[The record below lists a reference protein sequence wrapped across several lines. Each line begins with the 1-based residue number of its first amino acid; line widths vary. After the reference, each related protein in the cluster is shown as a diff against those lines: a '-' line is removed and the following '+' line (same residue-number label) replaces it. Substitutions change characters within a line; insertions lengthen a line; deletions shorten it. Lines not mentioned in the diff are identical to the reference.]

1 MPDSSIPAILRE
13 RASLQPNDTA
23 FTFVDYEQ
31 DWDGVATSLT
41 WAQLYRRTTNLA
53 RELSAVATTGDRA
66 VIVAPQGLDYLVAF
80 LGSLDAGVIAV
91 PLSTPMV
98 GAHDERVN
106 AVLRDAAPTVVFTT
120 SAVTDTVSGYIQ
132 PQGDGP
138 APTLIEIDRLD
149 LDGRNRVIRRA
160 EPRPETAYLQYTS
173 GSTRTP
179 AGVMVSNRNLSAN
192 FEQIMR
198 DFFPEYGKVSPPG
211 TTAVS
216 WLPFYHDMGLILG
229 ICAPILGGWQTV
241 VTTPLSFLARPARW
255 IQLLASSPNALTA
268 GPNFSFE
275 LAVGRTT
282 DEDMAGLDL
291 SRVVGLISGA
301 ERVHDTTLK
310 RFIQRFSRFGL
321 PENVTKPCFGL
332 AEATLYVATRQPEAP
347 KSVTFDL
354 DELSAGQALP
364 CDPARSDSLRDPARS
379 DSLRESADGTPL
391 VSYGTPLR
399 SELRIVD
406 PEQRSECPP
415 GKVGEIWVHGDN
427 VCLGYWQK
435 PEQTEETF
443 NGTIVNPAPDTP
455 DGPWLRTGDLGFI
468 FEGELYVVGRIKDLL
483 IVRGRNHYP
492 DDIEATIQEVTGG
505 RVAAISVQDDRT
517 TEQLVAIIE
526 VKKRGDTDE
535 EVLEKLQSVKR
546 DVTSAISTTH
556 GLTAADLVLV
566 SRGSIPITTSGKI
579 RRTACAEHYRKNQ
592 FTRMDA
598 ELMVDTQSA

>member
-31 DWDGVATSLT
+31 DWDGVSTSLT

-53 RELSAVATTGDRA
+53 RELSDVATTGDRA

-80 LGSLDAGVIAV
+80 LGSLEAGLIAV
-91 PLSTPMV
+91 PLSIPMV
-98 GAHDERVN
+98 GASDERVT
-106 AVLRDAAPTVVFTT
+106 AVLRDATPTVVFTT
-120 SAVTDTVSGYIQ
+120 SSIVDGVAPYVQSSG
-132 PQGDGP
+132 DRP
-138 APTLIEIDRLD
+138 AATLLEVDRLE
-149 LDGRNRVIRRA
+149 LDGRNRAIRRE

-216 WLPFYHDMGLILG
+216 WLPYYHDMGLILG
-229 ICAPILGGWQTV
+229 VCAPILGGWQTV

-255 IQLLASSPNALTA
+255 MQLLAGSPNALTA
-268 GPNFSFE
+268 GPNFAFE
-275 LAVGRTT
+275 LAATRTS
-282 DEDMAGLDL
+282 DQDMAGLDL
-291 SRVVGLISGA
+291 GRVVGLISGA
-301 ERVHDTTLK
+301 ERVHDATLK
-310 RFIQRFSRFGL
+310 RFVQRFSRFGL
-321 PENVTKPCFGL
+321 PEKVIKPCFGL
-332 AEATLYVATRQPEAP
+332 AEATLYVATREPGAP

-354 DELSAGQALP
+354 DELSAGHA
-364 CDPARSDSLRDPARS
+364 
-379 DSLRESADGTPL
+379 SLRESADGTTL

-399 SELRIVD
+399 SEVRIVD
-406 PEQRSECPP
+406 PNDRSECPA
-415 GKVGEIWVHGDN
+415 GKVGEIWLYGDN
-427 VCLGYWQK
+427 VCLGYWEK
-435 PEQTEETF
+435 PEQTQDTF
-443 NGTIVNPAPDTP
+443 NGVIEAPSADTP
-455 DGPWLRTGDLGFI
+455 EGPWLRTGDLGFI
-468 FEGELYVVGRIKDLL
+468 FEDELFVVGRIKDLL

-492 DDIEATIQEVTGG
+492 DDIEATITEITGG
-505 RVAAISVQDDRT
+505 RVAAISVQDDR

-579 RRTACAEHYRKNQ
+579 RRSACAEQYRKDQ

-598 ELMVDTQSA
+598 ELTPADT